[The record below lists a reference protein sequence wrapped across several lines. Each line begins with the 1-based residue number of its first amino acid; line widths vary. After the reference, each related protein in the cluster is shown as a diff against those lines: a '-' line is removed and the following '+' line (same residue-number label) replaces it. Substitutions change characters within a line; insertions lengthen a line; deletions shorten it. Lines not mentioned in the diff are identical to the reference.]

1 MSSDRSMSEAA
12 KLRRDVELA
21 LSGPDPLRVL
31 PLLHRLAAR
40 AEDGS
45 DECVFAHRQLA
56 EVLLDRDP
64 WRAALH
70 ARRVV
75 GMRPDDDRAWA
86 ALGLSQ
92 SLLGNHQY
100 ASRALVRALALSP
113 DNPWY
118 AHNLGHTLD
127 VALDKP
133 REAVAHLRRAYAKSD
148 KNVDVATSL
157 AHALARCGKTRAA
170 KALLQRAM
178 KQSPSPERRAIMKWI
193 DAGAPRRDKGDAAV
207 AGVFGAVQLLAT
219 REEPSGLMDTPF
231 ATAQEAVPEAPPSQ
245 AQTRDASRSGS
256 RSARRWVQNALRRG
270 LARLPLDEEQR
281 AHAAH
286 IAREATQRKPPADER
301 AAAGIAAAA
310 AWDVIS
316 RAGIPLSQAEV
327 AACFRTSASS
337 LRQRLGAVRSSKSA
351 GRTTL
356 KRS

>member
-1 MSSDRSMSEAA
+1 MSEAA

-75 GMRPDDDRAWA
+75 GMRQDDDRAWA

-100 ASRALVRALALSP
+100 ASRALVRAVALAP
-113 DNPWY
+113 ENPWY

-133 REAVAHLRRAYAKSD
+133 REAVAHLRRAYARSD

-178 KQSPSPERRAIMKWI
+178 KQSPSPERRALMKWI
-193 DAGAPRRDKGDAAV
+193 DAGAPPRDKGEAT
-207 AGVFGAVQLLAT
+207 VFGAVQLLAT
-219 REEPSGLMDTPF
+219 REEPSGLLDAPF
-231 ATAQEAVPEAPPSQ
+231 TSEEGVPEAPPSQ
-245 AQTRDASRSGS
+245 AQTRDRSPSRSGS

-270 LARLPLDEEQR
+270 LARLPLDEQQR
-281 AHAAH
+281 AHASQ

-310 AWDVIS
+310 AWSVIA

-337 LRQRLGAVRSSKSA
+337 LRQRLGAVRSIEDAWSRS

>member
-1 MSSDRSMSEAA
+1 MSEAA

-56 EVLLDRDP
+56 EVLLERDP

-75 GMRPDDDRAWA
+75 GMRPEDDRAWA

-133 REAVAHLRRAYAKSD
+133 REALPHLRRAYTRSD

-170 KALLQRAM
+170 KALLGRAL
-178 KQSPSPERRAIMKWI
+178 KQSPSPERRALMKWI
-193 DAGAPRRDKGDAAV
+193 DAGAPHRDKGDAAV
-207 AGVFGAVQLLAT
+207 GVFGAVQLLAT
-219 REEPSGLMDTPF
+219 REDSPL
-231 ATAQEAVPEAPPSQ
+231 EAPDGVPEAPHSQ
-245 AQTRDASRSGS
+245 AQTRDGTRSSGP

-281 AHAAH
+281 AHAAN

-310 AWDVIS
+310 AWSVIS

-327 AACFRTSASS
+327 AACFRTSASL
-337 LRQRLGAVRSSKSA
+337 LRQRLGAVRSIEDAWSRS

>member
-1 MSSDRSMSEAA
+1 
-12 KLRRDVELA
+12 
-21 LSGPDPLRVL
+21 
-31 PLLHRLAAR
+31 
-40 AEDGS
+40 
-45 DECVFAHRQLA
+45 
-56 EVLLDRDP
+56 
-64 WRAALH
+64 
-70 ARRVV
+70 
-75 GMRPDDDRAWA
+75 MRPDDDRAWA

-100 ASRALVRALALSP
+100 ASHALVRALALSP

-127 VALDKP
+127 VALGKP
-133 REAVAHLRRAYAKSD
+133 REAVSHLRVAYGKSG
-148 KNVDVATSL
+148 KNADVATSL

-178 KQSPSPERRAIMKWI
+178 KQSPSPERRALMKWI
-193 DAGAPRRDKGDAAV
+193 DAGAPPRDLSDAAV
-207 AGVFGAVQLLAT
+207 FASSSAAL
-219 REEPSGLMDTPF
+219 EPTFSN
-231 ATAQEAVPEAPPSQ
+231 EVPEAPPSQ
-245 AQTRDASRSGS
+245 AQTRPMP

-281 AHAAH
+281 AHAAE
-286 IAREATQRKPPADER
+286 IARAATQRRPPTDER

-310 AWDVIS
+310 AWSVIS

-337 LRQRLGAVRSSKSA
+337 LRQRLGAVRERS
-351 GRTTL
+351 TL

>member
-1 MSSDRSMSEAA
+1 
-12 KLRRDVELA
+12 
-21 LSGPDPLRVL
+21 
-31 PLLHRLAAR
+31 
-40 AEDGS
+40 
-45 DECVFAHRQLA
+45 
-56 EVLLDRDP
+56 
-64 WRAALH
+64 
-70 ARRVV
+70 
-75 GMRPDDDRAWA
+75 
-86 ALGLSQ
+86 LSQ

-100 ASRALVRALALSP
+100 ASRALLRALALSP
-113 DNPWY
+113 ENPWY

-133 REAVAHLRRAYAKSD
+133 REAIAHLRRAYTRSG

-170 KALLQRAM
+170 KALLQRAL
-178 KQSPSPERRAIMKWI
+178 KQSPSPERRALMKWI
-193 DAGAPRRDKGDAAV
+193 DAGAPRRDKGDAV
-207 AGVFGAVQLLAT
+207 AVFGAVQLLAT

-231 ATAQEAVPEAPPSQ
+231 ATEGVPEAPHSQ
-245 AQTRDASRSGS
+245 AQTRDVSSARSGS

-286 IAREATQRKPPADER
+286 VAREATQRKPPADER

-310 AWDVIS
+310 AWSVIS

-337 LRQRLGAVRSSKSA
+337 LRQRLGAVRSIEDTWSRS
-351 GRTTL
+351 GRSTL

>member
-21 LSGPDPLRVL
+21 LSGSDPLRVL

-75 GMRPDDDRAWA
+75 RMRDDDDRAWA

-100 ASRALVRALALSP
+100 ASRALVRAVALSP

-133 REAVAHLRRAYAKSD
+133 REAISHLRRAYGKSG

-178 KQSPSPERRAIMKWI
+178 KQSPSPERRALMKWI
-193 DAGAPRRDKGDAAV
+193 DAGAPARDKGDA
-207 AGVFGAVQLLAT
+207 FGTVQLLAT
-219 REEPSGLMDTPF
+219 REEPST
-231 ATAQEAVPEAPPSQ
+231 ATLDVTFDGVPEAPPSQ
-245 AQTRDASRSGS
+245 AQTRGARSGS

-281 AHAAH
+281 AHASN

-310 AWDVIS
+310 AWSVIS
-316 RAGIPLSQAEV
+316 RASIPLSQAEV

-337 LRQRLGAVRSSKSA
+337 LRQRLGAVRSIEDAWSRS

>member
-1 MSSDRSMSEAA
+1 MSEAA

-75 GMRPDDDRAWA
+75 RMRAEDDRAWA

-133 REAVAHLRRAYAKSD
+133 REALVHLRRAYAKSS

-178 KQSPSPERRAIMKWI
+178 KQSPSPERRALMKWI
-193 DAGAPRRDKGDAAV
+193 DAGAPDRDKGDA
-207 AGVFGAVQLLAT
+207 FGAVQLLAT
-219 REEPSGLMDTPF
+219 REEPSTGTLESPF
-231 ATAQEAVPEAPPSQ
+231 EGVPEAPRSQ
-245 AQTRDASRSGS
+245 AQTRASSHSGS

-281 AHAAH
+281 THAAH
-286 IAREATQRKPPADER
+286 LAREATQRKPPADER

-310 AWDVIS
+310 AWSVIS

-337 LRQRLGAVRSSKSA
+337 LRQRLAAVRSVEDASSRS

>member
-1 MSSDRSMSEAA
+1 MSEAA

-56 EVLLDRDP
+56 EVLLERDP

-75 GMRPDDDRAWA
+75 HMRADDDRAWA

-100 ASRALVRALALSP
+100 ASRALVRARALSP

-127 VALDKP
+127 IALGKP
-133 REAVAHLRRAYAKSD
+133 REAVSHLRVAYAKSG
-148 KNVDVATSL
+148 KNADVATSL

-178 KQSPSPERRAIMKWI
+178 KQSPSPERRALMKWI
-193 DAGAPRRDKGDAAV
+193 DAGAPPRDRSDATV
-207 AGVFGAVQLLAT
+207 LGGVQLLAT
-219 REEPSGLMDTPF
+219 REEPSGLIESPF
-231 ATAQEAVPEAPPSQ
+231 TTEVPEAPRSQ
-245 AQTRDASRSGS
+245 AQTRPTSRSPAA

-281 AHAAH
+281 AHAAEM
-286 IAREATQRKPPADER
+286 ARAATQRRPPADER

-310 AWDVIS
+310 AWSVIS

-337 LRQRLGAVRSSKSA
+337 LRQRLGAVRERSS
-351 GRTTL
+351 L

>member
-1 MSSDRSMSEAA
+1 MSECAR
-12 KLRRDVELA
+12 LRRDVEIA

-45 DECVFAHRQLA
+45 DESVFAHRQLA
-56 EVLLDRDP
+56 EVLLERDP

-75 GMRPDDDRAWA
+75 RMRVEDDRAWA

-100 ASRALVRALALSP
+100 ASHALMRAVALSP
-113 DNPWY
+113 ENPWY

-127 VALDKP
+127 VALDRP
-133 REAVAHLRRAYAKSD
+133 REAIAHLRRAYARSG
-148 KNVDVATSL
+148 KNADVATSL
-157 AHALARCGKTRAA
+157 AHALARCGKTRTA
-170 KALLQRAM
+170 KALIQRAI
-178 KQSPSPERRAIMKWI
+178 KQRATPERRALMRWI
-193 DAGAPRRDKGDAAV
+193 DAGAEGPATV
-207 AGVFGAVQLLAT
+207 CGVVQLLAT
-219 REEPSGLMDTPF
+219 REEAVQDIASS
-231 ATAQEAVPEAPPSQ
+231 VPEAPHSQ
-245 AQTRDASRSGS
+245 AQTSRQTT
-256 RSARRWVQNALRRG
+256 RAARRWVQNALRRG
-270 LARLPLDEEQR
+270 LTRLPLDEEQR
-281 AHAAH
+281 AQASH
-286 IAREATQRKPPADER
+286 IAREAVQRRPPADER

-310 AWDVIS
+310 AWAVIS

-337 LRQRLGAVRSSKSA
+337 LRQRLGALRHVGRERS
-351 GRTTL
+351 TV

>member
-1 MSSDRSMSEAA
+1 VSSDRSMSEAA

-56 EVLLDRDP
+56 EVLLERDP

-75 GMRPDDDRAWA
+75 GMRQDDDRAWA

-100 ASRALVRALALSP
+100 ASRALVRALALAP

-133 REAVAHLRRAYAKSD
+133 REAVTHLRRAYTKSD

-170 KALLQRAM
+170 KALLSRAM
-178 KQSPSPERRAIMKWI
+178 KQSPSPERRSLMKWI
-193 DAGAPRRDKGDAAV
+193 DAGAPDRDKGDA
-207 AGVFGAVQLLAT
+207 FGAVQLLAT
-219 REEPSGLMDTPF
+219 REEPRTETLEVPF
-231 ATAQEAVPEAPPSQ
+231 EGVPEAPPSQ
-245 AQTRDASRSGS
+245 AQTRGARSGS

-281 AHAAH
+281 AQASLV
-286 IAREATQRKPPADER
+286 AREATQRKPPADER

-310 AWDVIS
+310 AWSVIS

-327 AACFRTSASS
+327 AACFRTSASL
-337 LRQRLGAVRSSKSA
+337 LRQRLGAVRSIEDAWQRS
-351 GRTTL
+351 RTTL